1 LSDLITNPVTEYWF
15 SNFAFRLGSVPYD
28 GLARLC
34 GHSGLEHILH
44 YASDGHSQA
53 ENMRG
58 SAW

>member
-44 YASDGHSQA
+44 YASDSHSQA